1 MMISVII
8 LVVSFLLD
16 GILSN
21 FLPYMVGDLSLFTPM
36 FTIVSL
42 VIIYPFF
49 TKKLKYYFIT
59 CFLVGLVYDFM
70 YTNLLFYNAVL
81 FLAVGLMLM
90 FLYRYIR
97 PSWLSLILFIVVV
110 IAGYECMNA
119 IVILAFQ
126 LVPMTFYRLLY
137 KISHSLLLNLCHGE
151 ILYFIIWL
159 LPERYKRVS
168 INN

>member
-49 TKKLKYYFIT
+49 TKKLKYFFIT

-81 FLAVGLMLM
+81 FLAVGLILM

-110 IAGYECMNA
+110 IAGYECMNS

-137 KISHSLLLNLCHGE
+137 KISHSLLLNLCYGE

>member
-137 KISHSLLLNLCHGE
+137 KISHSLLLNLCYGE

>member
-70 YTNLLFYNAVL
+70 YTNLLFYNTVL
-81 FLAVGLMLM
+81 FLAVGLILM

-137 KISHSLLLNLCHGE
+137 KISHSLLLNLCYGE

>member
-49 TKKLKYYFIT
+49 TKKLKYFFIT

-81 FLAVGLMLM
+81 FLAVGLILM

-137 KISHSLLLNLCHGE
+137 KISHSLLLNLCYGE

>member
-81 FLAVGLMLM
+81 FLAVGLILM

-110 IAGYECMNA
+110 IVGYECMNA

-137 KISHSLLLNLCHGE
+137 KISHSLLLNLCYGE

>member
-49 TKKLKYYFIT
+49 TKKLKYFFIT

-137 KISHSLLLNLCHGE
+137 KISHSLLLNLCYGE

>member
-119 IVILAFQ
+119 LVILAFQ

-137 KISHSLLLNLCHGE
+137 KISHSLLLNLCYGE

>member
-81 FLAVGLMLM
+81 FLAVGLILM

-137 KISHSLLLNLCHGE
+137 KISHSLLLNLCYGE